1 LVQLDSRRAAAENL
15 EHMQLST
22 ALALAALGASVL
34 SLGGRARLVA
44 IIALCVSGLEVALAF
59 GVVTFGISGMSVPL
73 ILGAALAITGAL
85 LFARTEAKTQ
95 VAAATVLTLVGLIQA
110 LSAMRLID

>member
-1 LVQLDSRRAAAENL
+1 
-15 EHMQLST
+15 MQLST

-59 GVVTFGISGMSVPL
+59 GVVTFGISGMSQFRPGL
-73 ILGAALAITGAL
+73 WPGHLAALGAVGFANPDRSSSRNTAGEPALA
-85 LFARTEAKTQ
+85 RC
-95 VAAATVLTLVGLIQA
+95 
-110 LSAMRLID
+110 RCR